1 MALSAVG
8 VGTPFTSLAPPLG
21 PWGLS
26 PSIAMSANPWAGPQ
40 TYAPSPFSLMPTAG
54 LNPAAS
60 LPLQQTVQLL
70 QIVPQQLQH
79 LLQLESLQQYQLQQ
93 LQQVLQLIPAQLA
106 QLQQFI
112 QFVVPQHI
120 QQMQQP
126 FGQIAGAVG
135 IPGLNPVGIPGLNPW
150 TVSSQ
155 LFGAQPSYVM

>member
-54 LNPAAS
+54 LNPVAS

-135 IPGLNPVGIPGLNPW
+135 IPGLNPW